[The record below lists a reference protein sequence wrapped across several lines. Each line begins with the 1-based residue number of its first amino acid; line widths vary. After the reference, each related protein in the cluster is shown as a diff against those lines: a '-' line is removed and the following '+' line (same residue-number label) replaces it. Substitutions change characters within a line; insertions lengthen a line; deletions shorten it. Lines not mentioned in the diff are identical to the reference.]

1 MAFRF
6 GMTQINSNPLLNVHF
21 IVLHSFRMY
30 VITSLL
36 QLLQLLCCT
45 DWWILHQLALSKFT
59 LSPCLSLCVLTCFY
73 FCRKRNLN
81 TNGFLIFY
89 TVLKSRTKIRGYVS
103 RLHFGF
109 INFTG
114 KINWFLHVLASE
126 FQKVKWE
133 TWILKLTFTLF
144 IAICCHF
151 CFNVFCFVAW
161 IWKKK
166 SGCFQ
171 RVRANV
177 HFISQ
182 T

>member
-103 RLHFGF
+103 RLQFGF
-109 INFTG
+109 F
-114 KINWFLHVLASE
+114 KFFCCWSFVFWLEHYQLHWQNKLVPPRFSQWVSKSKMRNVNL
-126 FQKVKWE
+126 E
-133 TWILKLTFTLF
+133 TDFHSVHCYLLSLLF
-144 IAICCHF
+144 
-151 CFNVFCFVAW
+151 
-161 IWKKK
+161 
-166 SGCFQ
+166 
-171 RVRANV
+171 
-177 HFISQ
+177 
-182 T
+182 